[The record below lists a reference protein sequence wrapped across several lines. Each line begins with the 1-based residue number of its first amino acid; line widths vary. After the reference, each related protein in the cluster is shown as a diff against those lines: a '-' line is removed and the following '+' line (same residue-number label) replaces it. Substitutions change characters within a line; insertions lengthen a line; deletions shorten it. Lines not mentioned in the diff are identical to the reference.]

1 MGTMTDSMAQP
12 DDWPAKPLEREG
24 WKTMLGWGAAILL
37 AFLFLVS
44 GLWKISDSQAAAIR
58 MAQARVPQQL
68 SLAAAL
74 VFGILETLAGVL
86 VLVPRFRRWGALLS
100 AGLLVAFMIYVGVE
114 YNALRGED
122 CSCFPWLRRVVGPA
136 FFAGDL
142 AMLALAVIAWR
153 WARPSDSLRSALVVL
168 GAVIVFAMVSYGV
181 NAVRE
186 QGVQAPAAI
195 TVDGQ
200 TYSLE
205 RGKVMLFFFH
215 PQCMHCF
222 DSARRMSEAKWTDG
236 RVIGVPVAQP
246 NSGRQFMEDSGLRA
260 PVSTDFPLLSGRF
273 HYTSYPFGVVLEDG
287 VEKAAL
293 TNFEGDEPIASLR
306 KLGLIQ

>member
-24 WKTMLGWGAAILL
+24 WKTTLGWVAAILL
-37 AFLFLVS
+37 AILFLAS

-58 MAQARVPQQL
+58 MAQARVPQPF

-100 AGLLVAFMIYVGVE
+100 AGLLVAFMVYVGVE

-153 WARPSDSLRSALVVL
+153 WARPSDSLRSALIML
-168 GAVIVFAMVSYGV
+168 GAVIVFALVSYGV

-186 QGVQAPAAI
+186 TGIHAPASI
-195 TVDGQ
+195 TVDGKP
-200 TYSLE
+200 YSLD

-222 DSARRMSEAKWTDG
+222 DSARRMGEAKWTGG

-246 NSGRQFMEDSGLRA
+246 DWGRQFMLDSGLRA
-260 PVSTDFPLLSGRF
+260 PISIDFQLLSGTF
-273 HYTSYPFGVVLEDG
+273 HYTSYPFAVVLEDG

-293 TNFEGDEPIASLR
+293 TNFNGDEPIASLR
-306 KLGLIQ
+306 NFGLIQ